1 MRVRLRSD
9 KRRFGQNPS
18 RTAIDTITYAG
29 SGAVSVVLPVAKAVN
44 VCQLVGKLLR
54 RSTVAVSAIV
64 TA

>member
-1 MRVRLRSD
+1 MHVRLRSD

-18 RTAIDTITYAG
+18 RTAVDTIIYAG
-29 SGAVSVVLPVAKAVN
+29 SGAVSVVAKAVN

-54 RSTVAVSAIV
+54 PSTVAATVIV